1 MIALEEEYARKYH
14 TLLSTILSQLTSNE
28 APKELKLVGFDFKPM
43 HTKLVKSDG
52 TDFKTNE
59 YIGKNE

>member
-1 MIALEEEYARKYH
+1 MLALEEEYARKYH
-14 TLLSTILSQLTSNE
+14 TLLSTILSQLTANE
-28 APKELKLVGFDFKPM
+28 PPKEFKYAGFDFKPM
-43 HTKLVKSDG
+43 HTRLVKSDG